1 MQLDII
7 TPDKKVFSGEV
18 ESSTFPGEKGAF
30 QVLNNHAPMISGLKE
45 GTVKVE
51 QVVSDNQ
58 GEENSGR
65 YNEEHK
71 NDQTFTFDIK
81 GGVIEV
87 KDNKIMVLAE

>member
-1 MQLDII
+1 MQLSRHLHLRQGLDYGC
-7 TPDKKVFSGEV
+7 PCG
-18 ESSTFPGEKGAF
+18 
-30 QVLNNHAPMISGLKE
+30 PMISALAK

-51 QVVSDNQ
+51 QVVNENQ
-58 GEENSGR
+58 GEENSGK

-71 NDQTFTFDIK
+71 NDAAFTFEIN